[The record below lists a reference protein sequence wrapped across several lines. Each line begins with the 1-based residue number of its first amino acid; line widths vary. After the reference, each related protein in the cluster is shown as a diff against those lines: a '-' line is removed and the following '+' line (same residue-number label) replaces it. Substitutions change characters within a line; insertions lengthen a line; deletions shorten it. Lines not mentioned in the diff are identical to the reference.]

1 MAGASGRFMK
11 AGPEQELGR
20 GVGWVERRGQRSSG
34 TTVFSKTLSPLETLS
49 W

>member
-11 AGPEQELGR
+11 AGPEQALGR
-20 GVGWVERRGQRSSG
+20 EVGWVERRGQRSSV
-34 TTVFSKTLSPLETLS
+34 TTVFSKTLSLLETLT